1 MRTNAPRMI
10 TIVLA
15 VALTIV
21 GLSATVIPIEAIN
34 DLVLETGYNLTE
46 NRELAWLALLASPVL
61 LIIGSFFAGV

>member
-10 TIVLA
+10 TVVLA
-15 VALTIV
+15 LALTIV